1 MDGAL
6 ADLLAGPAPAPSPYR
21 FGTITGVS
29 PTRVRVDG
37 DPGPMG
43 STPITM
49 VHVVPGD
56 RVLLLFSGRQML
68 VLAVVG
74 GGQAR
79 EATATHEGSVWTGRF
94 RVVRVGRGQGLL
106 SAWFRRTATDATAST
121 AATPFSTGLTPN
133 LVLPAW
139 AHITGTGVGDIT
151 LPIPAGVSGSG
162 VNQTIHVFI
171 DGETS
176 VLSYRAQAAFTWTPS
191 VFAALTVPVDIADD

>member
-1 MDGAL
+1 M
-6 ADLLAGPAPAPSPYR
+6 STSHR
-21 FGTITGVS
+21 FGTVVGLS
-29 PTRVRVDG
+29 PLRVQVDG
-37 DPGPMG
+37 EPGAVG
-43 STPITM
+43 STPIAM
-49 VHVVPGD
+49 VHLSVGD

-74 GGQAR
+74 GGAQR
-79 EATATHEGSVWTGRF
+79 EVTATHEGSVWTGRF

-106 SAWFRRTATDATAST
+106 SAWFRRTSTDVAAST

-139 AHITGTGVGDIT
+139 AHVTGTGVGDIT

-176 VLSYRAQAAFTWTPS
+176 VLSYRAQSAFTWTPS
-191 VFAALTVPVDIADD
+191 AFAALTVPVDIADD